1 MNIKFINK
9 YFFTAGRSLYLLTLG
24 LFKKKNRVL
33 LDKISGQLGYDAR
46 QHKLIL
52 PIVKIGEL
60 LPSNSVI
67 VVSEFTCVDGNSS
80 SYELCVI
87 NSLVKK
93 YQPWNILEI
102 GTFDGRTTL
111 NMALN
116 TEDSGKVYTLDL
128 LTTETD
134 NTRFALLDDEQ
145 LYVGKQQNG
154 ARIKGSGVGHKI
166 IQLYGDS
173 ANYDFNELPPVS
185 FIFIDGSHA
194 FDYVISD
201 SLKSLEKIE
210 QNGIIIWHDYG
221 VWVGVTN
228 AINYLYG
235 NNPAF
240 KDMRQIKDTSYV
252 ILQVVK

>member
-1 MNIKFINK
+1 MKIKFINK
-9 YFFTAGRSLYLLTLG
+9 YFFTAGRGLYLLTFG

-33 LDKISGQLGYDAR
+33 LDKISTRLGYEAR
-46 QHKLIL
+46 EHKLIL
-52 PIVKIGEL
+52 PLVKIEEL
-60 LPSNSVI
+60 SPSNSVI
-67 VVSEFTCVDGNSS
+67 ALSEFDYVDGNTSL
-80 SYELCVI
+80 YELCVI

-93 YQPWNILEI
+93 YRPENILEI
-102 GTFDGRTTL
+102 GTFDGRTAL

-116 TEDSGKVYTLDL
+116 TEGTGKVYTLDL
-128 LTTETD
+128 PGTLKD

-145 LYVGKQQNG
+145 LYVEKQQSG
-154 ARIKGSGVGHKI
+154 ARIKDSNMGNKI

-173 ANYDFNELPPVS
+173 ASYDFNELPPVN

-194 FDYVISD
+194 YDYVISD
-201 SLKSLEKIE
+201 SLKSQEKIE
-210 QNGIIIWHDYG
+210 PDGIIVWHDYG

-240 KDMRQIKDTSYV
+240 KNMRQIENTSYV
-252 ILQVVK
+252 ILQVQ